1 MPPVMIDVVANTMTA
16 VPGLNP
22 PDGRGMGSSVLL
34 PPAQSQKVMA
44 FGGGGT
50 GGGALRDT
58 SIVDLSTPAP
68 HYVNGPKMIHPRT
81 MQNTVLLP
89 DRTVFVSGGGQMG
102 EMVAAAQREAEIYD
116 PGANVFRAAATA
128 LVPRLYHSIA
138 LLLPDARVITAGSNP
153 NRRDDE
159 LRLELFHPPYLFRGP
174 RPFIES
180 APDNVS
186 HGDRFQIGTPSAPD
200 IRWVQLVKPIAVT
213 HSCDTEQRLVDLPIV
228 RGSRHLCRLDVR
240 VPREPGVVPPGWY
253 MLFLTDND
261 GVPSHAHWIR
271 VGS

>member
-1 MPPVMIDVVANTMTA
+1 
-16 VPGLNP
+16 
-22 PDGRGMGSSVLL
+22 
-34 PPAQSQKVMA
+34 MA

-50 GGGALRDT
+50 GGGALRET
-58 SIVDLSTPAP
+58 SIVDLSAPAP

-116 PGANVFRAAATA
+116 PAANVFRAAATA
-128 LVPRLYHSIA
+128 LVPRLYHSVA

-180 APDNVS
+180 APDHVS
-186 HGDRFQIGTPSAPD
+186 HGDRFQIGTPNAPD
-200 IRWVQLVKPIAVT
+200 VRWVQLVKPIAVT

-228 RGSRHLCRLDVR
+228 RGSRHRCRLDVR
-240 VPREPGVVPPGWY
+240 VSREPGVVPPGWY